1 MDNTKDE
8 TTYFRYIRTL
18 HGRLEPVDVARH
30 NGRLVARFSPAHT
43 DPEGSAATS
52 SDFRRLIREVMYALN
67 RTERR
72 TWGLLLLGNSIVE
85 VARAERVSRAA
96 IYERIRC
103 SKGYGGMV
111 RKNDYVRIWW
121 RNQRKGNTHVQSF

>member
-1 MDNTKDE
+1 MNNTDDE

-18 HGRLEPVDVARH
+18 DGRLEPVDVARH
-30 NGRLVARFSPAHT
+30 NGRLIARFSPAHT
-43 DPEGSAATS
+43 DPEGTRAAG

-96 IYERIRC
+96 IYERIRG
-103 SKGYGGMV
+103 SKGCGGMI

-121 RNQRKGNTHVQSF
+121 RNQRKGTTYEQPI